1 MKTVRLGQSDL
12 QVTTLCLGTMT
23 FGEQNNEAEGHA
35 QLDRALAAGLNFIDT
50 AELYPVMARAQ
61 TYGNTER
68 IIGSWLAKNPS
79 HRNRVVLASKVAG
92 PARGWDWIRGG
103 GAPSKASVV
112 EACEA
117 SLKRLQTATIDLY
130 QIHWPS
136 RNVPVFGGIYFDP
149 AAERDVPGVH
159 ELLEGMAQLVKEGK
173 IRYVGLSNETPWGVM
188 EFTRLARQHGLPYVA
203 SVQNGYNL
211 LNRTVENGLD
221 EVCFRENVAML
232 AYSPLAFGRLTG
244 KYDRGG
250 YSKDGKPVGRLTHF
264 PPTWSPRY
272 MRPEVQIATRRYGQL
287 AKAYDMSLTHL
298 ALAFC
303 LQKSCVTSTILGC
316 TSVEQLDDCLKAAD
330 ITLSKDIME
339 AIDAIRWDC
348 RDPAV

>member
-12 QVTTLCLGTMT
+12 QVTPLCLGTMT

-50 AELYPVMARAQ
+50 AELYPVMARAE

-68 IIGSWLAKNPS
+68 IIGSWLAKNPT
-79 HRNRVVLASKVAG
+79 HRNKVVLASKVAG

-103 GAPSKASVV
+103 GAPSKATVI

-117 SLKRLQTATIDLY
+117 SLQRLQTSTIDLY

-149 AAERDVPGVH
+149 AAEREVPGVH

-203 SVQNGYNL
+203 SVQNAYNL

-250 YSKDGKPVGRLTHF
+250 YGKDGKPVGRLTHF
-264 PPTWSPRY
+264 PPSWSPRY

-287 AKAYDMSLTHL
+287 AKAYGMSLTHL

-330 ITLSKDIME
+330 ITLSKDIMD